1 MVLATFSLLCA
12 QHTVEDQR
20 SLELTLV
27 EKVQLEEDLFYF
39 RLILLVVTSLVLCIR
54 LAQLR
59 GQLC

>member
-1 MVLATFSLLCA
+1 MVLATFSLLCV